1 MADGTIP
8 ELQRACLEGLGAWLD
23 VNGEAIFGTRP
34 WRTAD
39 GVTAGGVP
47 VRYTRKGDTLYAILL
62 DAPKVNP
69 VILHSL
75 RADRGTSIHLL
86 GHEEPLSWRQE
97 GDRLAVVLPQGVG
110 EAPAYALRITPQ
122 PRLLKG

>member
-1 MADGTIP
+1 
-8 ELQRACLEGLGAWLD
+8 LD

-34 WRTAD
+34 WLTAD
-39 GVTAGGVP
+39 GVTADGVP
-47 VRYTRKGDTLYAILL
+47 IRYTRKDDALYAILL
-62 DAPKVNP
+62 DVPKANRV
-69 VILHSL
+69 LFQSL
-75 RADRGTSIHLL
+75 QADRGTTVHLL
-86 GHEEPLSWRQE
+86 GHESPLSWRQE